1 MLTFASIRKLWRAEL
16 PHARRCLALILALG
30 LGLAG
35 CRGPGIP
42 RVLDPVDAEASSL
55 YERARE
61 RWRRGGIQA
70 LEEARENALRAS
82 VIAPDWIAPRRFQD
96 ELSRTDL
103 VGVEALAQH
112 RAELAIHPDDAGVC
126 YLAGRLEG
134 SSGAWRFQRAVQLD
148 PKLAWGWHG
157 LAWAAAND
165 GDPLKALRYG
175 EKALSLARDPFEI
188 AYFQGGLARIEFARG
203 RPREALG
210 RLLPLIDSPRI
221 APVDRL
227 ELAVQAAQIEL
238 SMFFQPEG
246 RRGEQRALRL
256 LREAELTELEIEALA
271 ARLRFLRIGDGSGS
285 LELQLALATRSTP
298 ARDRLRAELMLEERP
313 TPLALGL
320 LARASAKRN
329 GRLASGPLLRA
340 ARFAA
345 GQFELG
351 VEEWLADLPA
361 AVLDDQ
367 NLPREAELAS
377 LVAAARSLGDA
388 APRPVST
395 AGDVDARLAARSLA
409 SFGDRLIAAGWF
421 REARAVAGALAAH
434 DLDQALALEDR
445 AAAGQQLLFA
455 IRRLLVTSD
464 TTAFPAPSQGSDS
477 ARLFRPLEP
486 GPMTDRQSAHV
497 DNLLDAL
504 AQLFSSAH
512 LVWGSSWHPE
522 ISAAEFRASPR
533 YRYGW
538 LGQLVHPGPFFS
550 KQDERLGLGKED
562 ELVPG
567 LARAMADI
575 GRFALLGEVL
585 GGDGPDATVL
595 QTTLVERRSGQHLGV
610 PWTGTIAWCEGSDV
624 QPRAA
629 REGASISGAA
639 LHEGYWVDIDAVRR
653 ERDMWARVERE
664 FGGEDQL
671 ARRTAALATRGL
683 AIASP
688 ANRPDLARLE
698 RRSVQA
704 LLGESDRMRLAV
716 LAERASRGSG
726 KTSVTLDELV
736 QLTAIHEEG
745 HLCDRGRLLPISEHP
760 LRILAFLAHSGLG
773 PQSIAE
779 RLEYR
784 AQLIALCEA
793 PDPRLAWVDV
803 LAAGEGGTQS
813 ITAHAAAYQQ
823 LLVDLIN
830 ALDREFVH
838 DPQQFPELDAGHV
851 LAHQLHRLPP
861 EQLRRIAFLVAERE
875 GLSDS

>member
-1 MLTFASIRKLWRAEL
+1 MPTITFMGGLTAARALRVVRCAALVLIYGVTSCHAPALKLSANRVSADASA
-16 PHARRCLALILALG
+16 A
-30 LGLAG
+30 
-35 CRGPGIP
+35 
-42 RVLDPVDAEASSL
+42 
-55 YERARE
+55 YEHARE
-61 RWRRGGIQA
+61 RWRRGGTLA
-70 LEEARENALRAS
+70 LEEARESAQRAALL
-82 VIAPDWIAPRRFQD
+82 APDWIAPRRFQD

-103 VGVEALAQH
+103 VAVEALAQH
-112 RAELAIHPDDAGVC
+112 RAELGLHPDDAEVC

-134 SSGAWRFQRAVQLD
+134 RSGSWRFERAVMLD
-148 PKLAWGWHG
+148 PSLAWGWHG

-165 GDPLKALRYG
+165 GDVPKALRYG
-175 EKALSLARDPFEI
+175 EKALALARDAFEI
-188 AYFQGGLARIEFARG
+188 AFFQGGLARIEFARG
-203 RPREALG
+203 RPREALA
-210 RLLPLIDSPRI
+210 RILPLIESSEI

-227 ELAVQAAQIEL
+227 ELSVQAAQIEL

-256 LREAELTELEIEALA
+256 LREEILTEAEVEALV
-271 ARLRFLRIGDGSGS
+271 ARLRFLRISDGSGS
-285 LELQLALATRSTP
+285 LELQLALAARSSP

-320 LARASAKRN
+320 LARASANRN
-329 GRLASGPLLRA
+329 GHLASGPLLRA

-361 AVLDDQ
+361 GLLDERR
-367 NLPREAELAS
+367 LPREPQLAA
-377 LVAAARSLGDA
+377 LVDAARALGDA

-395 AGDVDARLAARSLA
+395 AGGIDSRIAARSLA

-445 AAAGQQLLFA
+445 AAAGQQLLGA

-464 TTAFPAPSQGSDS
+464 LTEFAASSQGSDGS
-477 ARLFRPLEP
+477 QHFRPLER
-486 GPMTDRQSAHV
+486 GPLAERHSAHV
-497 DNLLDAL
+497 DGLLDAL
-504 AQLFSSAH
+504 AQLFASARV
-512 LVWGSSWHPE
+512 VWGKAAE
-522 ISAAEFRASPR
+522 ADVSAAEFRASPR
-533 YRYGW
+533 YSYGW
-538 LGQLVHPGPFFS
+538 LGQLVHPGPYFS
-550 KQDERLGLGKED
+550 KEDQRLGLGVAGEA
-562 ELVPG
+562 VPG
-567 LARAMADI
+567 FARAFAGI

-595 QTTLVERRSGQHLGV
+595 QTTLVERRSGEHLGA
-610 PWTGTIAWCEGSDV
+610 PWSGTVAWCEGSDV

-629 REGASISGAA
+629 REGATISGAA

-653 ERDMWARVERE
+653 ERDVWARVERE
-664 FGGEDQL
+664 FGGDDQR

-683 AIASP
+683 AIVSP
-688 ANRPDLARLE
+688 ANRPDLARIE

-716 LAERASRGSG
+716 LAERQSHAGGASG
-726 KTSVTLDELV
+726 VTLDELV

-760 LRILAFLAHSGLG
+760 LRIIALLARTGFG
-773 PQSIAE
+773 PQRIAE

-803 LAAGEGGTQS
+803 LSAGEGETQS
-813 ITAHAAAYQQ
+813 ITPHAAAYQR
-823 LLVDLIN
+823 LLVDLIET
-830 ALDREFVH
+830 LDIEFERH
-838 DPQQFPELDAGHV
+838 PKDFPELDAGHV
-851 LAHQLHRLPP
+851 LAHQLHLLPP
-861 EQLRRIAFLVAERE
+861 DSLRRIALLVAKSE
-875 GLSDS
+875 GLSER